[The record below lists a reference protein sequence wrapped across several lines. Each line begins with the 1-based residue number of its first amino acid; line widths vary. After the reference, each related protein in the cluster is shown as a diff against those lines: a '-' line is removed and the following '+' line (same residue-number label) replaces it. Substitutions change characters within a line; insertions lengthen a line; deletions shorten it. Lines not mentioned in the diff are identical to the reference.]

1 MRFLGIFLR
10 WGQALFVRYGI
21 VATISDVR
29 EIGTIS
35 DSREIGTMTAA
46 ARELGA
52 IT

>member
-29 EIGTIS
+29 EIGTITG
-35 DSREIGTMTAA
+35 SREIGTITAA
-46 ARELGA
+46 AREIGT
-52 IT
+52 IS